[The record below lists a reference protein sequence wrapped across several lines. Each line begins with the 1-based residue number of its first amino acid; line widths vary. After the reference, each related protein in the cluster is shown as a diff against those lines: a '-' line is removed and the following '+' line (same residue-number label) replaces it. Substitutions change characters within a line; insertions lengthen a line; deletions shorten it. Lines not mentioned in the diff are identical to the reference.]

1 MFFDSPF
8 YFTIYLS
15 LVSFLI
21 NIPLGYIRE
30 HYPRFSFQWLFWIHA
45 SIPFL
50 IYLRI
55 NLNTS
60 TLFIPV
66 MIVLAIW
73 GQSIGARF
81 RRKTRSQKETEVLEQ
96 IPDLNLLIKERINPT
111 EVGVVLLNMGGPRT
125 NKDVKNFQKCLF
137 EDPLLIRFPLSFLLQ
152 KFFAWL
158 LISVRLK
165 AVEDRYQQIG
175 GGSPIYKSTTAQAR
189 ALRRELKRQKIP
201 VDVTFSFNYSPPFPK
216 DTILK
221 LKRAG
226 KKYLLAVS
234 LYPHYSKA
242 TTGSNLFY
250 LEKAAKEHYPDLAFI
265 PAASYY
271 LNESYIQ
278 AFVDRIHETISTDES
293 LDDFYL
299 IFSAHG
305 LPLYFLT
312 EGDQYP
318 YQISQTVAAVIS
330 KINRTSNW
338 TISYQSS
345 VGPLQWM
352 KPSTDDILKALY
364 VRGVRKVLIIPI
376 AFVGDHIETIHEIN
390 IEYRHMAEKMGFTD
404 YRMSKALETHPGFIK
419 AMADSVKSSL
429 SMSQPG
435 EGENDEHHVRNLRPA
450 YAGGRGD
457 RI

>member
-8 YFTIYLS
+8 YPYIYLS
-15 LVSFLI
+15 LVSFFL

-30 HYPRFSFQWLFWIHA
+30 YHPKFSYAWSFWIYA
-45 SIPFL
+45 SIL
-50 IYLRI
+50 YIIYLCWA
-55 NLNTS
+55 LNTS
-60 TLFIPV
+60 QLFIPV
-66 MIVLAIW
+66 TIALAIF
-73 GQSIGARF
+73 GQIIGARF
-81 RRKTRSQKETEVLEQ
+81 RRTTWSLKEAEALEQ
-96 IPDLNLLIKERINPT
+96 IPDLNLSAKERINPR
-111 EVGVVLLNMGGPRT
+111 EVYVALLNMGGPRR
-125 NKDVKNFQKCLF
+125 NKDVKDFQKSLF
-137 EDPLLIRFPLSFLLQ
+137 EDPRLIRFPLSFLLQ
-152 KFFAWL
+152 NFFAWL
-158 LISVRLK
+158 LITVRLK
-165 AVEDRYQQIG
+165 AVEDRYREIG

-189 ALRRELKRQKIP
+189 ALRRELKKQNIP

-226 KKYLLAVS
+226 KKYLLPVS

-250 LEKAAKEHYPDLAFI
+250 LEKAAQKHYPDLKFI
-265 PAASYY
+265 PSSSYY
-271 LNESYIQ
+271 LHESYIQ
-278 AFVDRIHETISTDES
+278 AFVDRIYETLSTEET
-293 LDDFYL
+293 LENFYL

-318 YQISQTVAAVIS
+318 YQVSQTVAAILS

-364 VRGVRKVLIIPI
+364 GRGIRKVLIIPV

-404 YRMSKALETHPGFIK
+404 YRMSKAIETHPGFIQ
-419 AMADSVKSSL
+419 ALTDSIKSSL
-429 SMSQPG
+429 QISKQR
-435 EGENDEHHVRNLRPA
+435 EGENNEHHFRNIRLTHV
-450 YAGGRGD
+450 GGRSD
-457 RI
+457 RL